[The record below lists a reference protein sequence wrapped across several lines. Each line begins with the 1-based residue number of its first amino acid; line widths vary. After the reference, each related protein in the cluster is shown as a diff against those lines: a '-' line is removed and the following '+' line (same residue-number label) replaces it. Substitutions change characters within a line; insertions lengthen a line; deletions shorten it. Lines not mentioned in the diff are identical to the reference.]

1 MGNGRA
7 TATKNVWTIYKAK
20 WWSMRIYLLTIFVAC
35 HILGH
40 GQNVRLGFRSGISFS
55 NFYSHY
61 VTGEIP
67 NVALTTNPSGPMV
80 PVVPNSP
87 TISSYYYK
95 TDFTQN
101 MRAGV
106 FTYLFVDYQ
115 IRSRLSSEI
124 GVGYTQRG
132 IDLEFKQFT
141 SSTNSDNNTVNLS
154 YSFKRNLRLDYISI
168 PITLRYELDKKN
180 RFYVIA
186 GIYNSFAVNFSI
198 NESLVTVNRQTL
210 DSSGNMKSMEES
222 KFSTTAAY
230 ASFFDSGL
238 IAGIGFN
245 FPLTKK
251 MTIGLDM
258 RSAVGMISIPKKYD
272 EYGFQSFSSTS
283 KNLSFE
289 TGLKLLYV
297 LK

>member
-1 MGNGRA
+1 
-7 TATKNVWTIYKAK
+7 
-20 WWSMRIYLLTIFVAC
+20 MRIYLLTVFVVC
-35 HILGH
+35 SILGH
-40 GQNVRLGFRSGISFS
+40 GQNVRIGLRSGVSFS

-67 NVALTTNPSGPMV
+67 TIKLTTSPSGSTI
-80 PVVPNSP
+80 PVAPSTP
-87 TISSYYYK
+87 ATPSYYYQ
-95 TDFTQN
+95 TDFIQN
-101 MRAGV
+101 MRAGI
-106 FTYLFVDYQ
+106 FSYLFVDYQ

-141 SSTNSDNNTVNLS
+141 SSTNSDNYTVNLS

-186 GIYNSFAVNFSI
+186 GIYNSFAVNFLI

-210 DSSGNMKSMEES
+210 DPSGNMKSMEES

-230 ASFFDSGL
+230 ASLFDSGL
-238 IAGIGFN
+238 IAGIGFS

-251 MTIGLDM
+251 MTFGLDM
-258 RSAVGMISIPKKYD
+258 RSAVGMINIPKNYG

-283 KNLSFE
+283 KNISFE

>member
-1 MGNGRA
+1 VGNGRA
-7 TATKNVWTIYKAK
+7 TASKKVWTIYKAK

-198 NESLVTVNRQTL
+198 NESL
-210 DSSGNMKSMEES
+210 
-222 KFSTTAAY
+222 STTAAY